1 MTLTFDTVI
10 ISISCLHLPT
20 FRSQASKVSEKT
32 TLFSIFSRVTDEAL
46 ITETMVW
53 PNFFLMNVFFILK
66 GSKLLILFHIR
77 KPKLTS
83 LTLL

>member
-20 FRSQASKVSEKT
+20 FRSQDSNVSEK

-46 ITETMVW
+46 IAETMVW
-53 PNFFLMNVFFILK
+53 PNFFRLMFSLFLK
-66 GSKLLILFHIR
+66 GLNF
-77 KPKLTS
+77 
-83 LTLL
+83 

>member
-20 FRSQASKVSEKT
+20 FRSQDSKVSVK

-46 ITETMVW
+46 IAETMVW
-53 PNFFLMNVFFILK
+53 PYFFRMNVFFVLK
-66 GSKLLILFHIR
+66 GSKFLILFHIE